1 MTSRTAEKKLIGR
14 VMSVTQLDAAIKDTM
29 FELMHQFYF
38 AEKKAF
44 FDDLSH
50 KTTVILLEDV
60 DGILRGF
67 TSVALFDLNVNNQQV
82 KILFSGDTII
92 HHDFWGSLELPRVW
106 GKFMYETVKECKDVP
121 LYWFLISSGYKTY
134 RFLPAYFLEFFP
146 RYDCQTPAD
155 LQLILDTAAQQIF
168 ADGYYADQG
177 IIKLKHPTPL
187 RSGVSD
193 PADERLQNPHIAFF
207 LSRNPGY
214 ISGEELACITRLSM
228 ENFKPFVKR
237 LLKA

>member
-50 KTTVILLEDV
+50 KTTVILLEDI
-60 DGILRGF
+60 DGVLRGF

-146 RYDCQTPAD
+146 RYDCQTPAE
-155 LQLILDTAAQQIF
+155 LQLILDTAARQIF
-168 ADGYYADQG
+168 AEGYYPDKG

-207 LSRNPGY
+207 LGKNPGY
-214 ISGEELACITRLSM
+214 VSGEELACITRLSM